1 MRAEPQTKKTP
12 GSGTVST
19 NSPAVKP
26 VVVGRTKLQRSPVL
40 IAIGLLILAAGG
52 VFGWFMWVSTST
64 ASEVVAAKVDVQRGQ
79 VIAAEDLTTVRVTL
93 DPSLRTVPGA
103 DLRTLVGQRAATDV
117 AAGTLISPNQVTAE
131 VLPPQGMSVVS
142 VPVPA
147 GLVPTVPI
155 RAGDTVRLVQTPEPA
170 GSVSGT
176 PLTITAEVV
185 DVTAGDADTVVQVLV
200 PADKASGLAELA
212 ATGRV
217 AVVLDSAAR

>member
-12 GSGTVST
+12 GTGTEST
-19 NSPAVKP
+19 HSPAAKP
-26 VVVGRTKLQRSPVL
+26 VAVGRTKLQRSPVL
-40 IAIGLLILAAGG
+40 IAIGLLVLAAGG

-93 DPSLRTVPGA
+93 DPSLRTVPGS
-103 DLRTLVGQRAATDV
+103 DLRTLVGQRAAIDV
-117 AAGTLISPNQVTAE
+117 AAGTLISPDQVTAA

-147 GLVPTVPI
+147 G
-155 RAGDTVRLVQTPEPA
+155 
-170 GSVSGT
+170 SVTGT
-176 PLTITAEVV
+176 PLTVTAEVV
-185 DVTAGDADTVVQVLV
+185 DVTAGDADTIVQVLV